1 MGFVFKSDAALVK
14 NGLMGEGQKKIF
26 CRFVLRGGSAVGG
39 KSWSVSSWEMV
50 SNRVFPVGNNLQYAS
65 F

>member
-1 MGFVFKSDAALVK
+1 
-14 NGLMGEGQKKIF
+14 MGEGQKKKIF

-50 SNRVFPVGNNLQYAS
+50 SNRDRVGCKCRMWQVFPVGNNLQYAS